1 MARLIRGGAIALP
14 VFLAAGVMAAFSL
27 PAHAASTWSSP
38 VALPSGGAS
47 VGQFAENSAGAQ
59 AAVWTTGTQGASSVV
74 VSTSSSG
81 LTWAAPKTLDPGA
94 NPVVAI
100 ATNGR
105 VVAAWEGGPA
115 TAQVIQASVL
125 APGGT
130 WSTPV
135 NVSTDAL
142 GGPVIAT
149 DGSGDTIVA
158 WRGGG
163 GEIRTASLPAGG
175 SWTAVNTLDTQV
187 DGFAVNVA
195 ANSAGSAV
203 ITWAEPLR
211 TAMAASGS
219 ILGGF
224 GTPVLIDS
232 GAVEDSYQSGRPAQ
246 ASLDAYQHSG
256 AGLAPLVNSAYL
268 HGHTVPVVSNS
279 GEVSLDW
286 ALTTTIHKVVTRTAA
301 GTWSA
306 PTALPLPGPGSS
318 QPDLETAIDGAGNIV
333 TVYDQVNSG
342 GVSSVYMTKLAA
354 GSSTWSTPVQL
365 ASSASLA
372 MVAGDTAGTFVV
384 AMEVSGGVSVLTSP
398 PGGSFG
404 PATTFSGETATDL
417 VIVPGHATLVLSSGA
432 ATTEPVS

>member
-1 MARLIRGGAIALP
+1 
-14 VFLAAGVMAAFSL
+14 
-27 PAHAASTWSSP
+27 
-38 VALPSGGAS
+38 
-47 VGQFAENSAGAQ
+47 
-59 AAVWTTGTQGASSVV
+59 
-74 VSTSSSG
+74 
-81 LTWAAPKTLDPGA
+81 
-94 NPVVAI
+94 
-100 ATNGR
+100 
-105 VVAAWEGGPA
+105 
-115 TAQVIQASVL
+115 
-125 APGGT
+125 
-130 WSTPV
+130 
-135 NVSTDAL
+135 
-142 GGPVIAT
+142 
-149 DGSGDTIVA
+149 
-158 WRGGG
+158 
-163 GEIRTASLPAGG
+163 
-175 SWTAVNTLDTQV
+175 
-187 DGFAVNVA
+187 VNVA
-195 ANSAGSAV
+195 VNSAGSAV

-232 GAVEDSYQSGRPAQ
+232 GAVEDTYQSGGPAR
-246 ASLDAYQHSG
+246 ARLDAYQHSG
-256 AGLAPLVNSAYL
+256 AGQAPLVNSAYL

-286 ALTTTIHKVVTRTAA
+286 TLTTTIHKVVTRTAA

-342 GVSSVYMTKLAA
+342 GVSSVYLTRLAA

-384 AMEVSGGVSVLTSP
+384 EMEVSGGLSVLTSP

-404 PATTFSGETATDL
+404 PATTFSGDTATDL
-417 VIVPGHATLVLSSGA
+417 VIVPGHATLVLSTGA